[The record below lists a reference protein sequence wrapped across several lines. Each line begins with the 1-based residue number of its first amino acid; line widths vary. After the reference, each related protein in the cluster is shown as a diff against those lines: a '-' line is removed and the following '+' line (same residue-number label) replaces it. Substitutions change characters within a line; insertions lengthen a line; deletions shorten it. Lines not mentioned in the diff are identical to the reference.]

1 MLLIKNIDPYSRPAL
16 VIWDVQRG
24 MTARTFN
31 YKEMVSNIRLLID
44 RAHANKIPVIYSQY
58 TGLPY
63 DLMNNYLVYWATKR
77 GMDPKQPRMMEESPE
92 WKIVDELTPSS
103 EDIVIKKYTADF
115 FIGTYLENL
124 LRIREVNSVIL
135 TGVSTEV
142 GIETTARH
150 ASCLGFIPIIAEDG
164 VGSSNKDLHSF
175 SLNVMRGMFEL
186 QNTNYIVE
194 KLGSEM

>member
-1 MLLIKNIDPYSRPAL
+1 MKGIDIYSRPAL
-16 VIWDVQRG
+16 IIWDVQRG
-24 MTARTFN
+24 MTTRTFN

-44 RAHANKIPVIYSQY
+44 KAHAKNIPVIYSQL

-63 DLMNNYLVYWATKR
+63 DLMNNYLVYWALKR
-77 GMDPKQPRMMEESPE
+77 GIDPTQPRLTEESQD

-115 FIGTYLENL
+115 FVGTHLENL
-124 LRIREVNSVIL
+124 LRNREIKSLIL

-150 ASCLGFIPIIAEDG
+150 ASCLGFIPIVVEDG
-164 VGSSNKDLHSF
+164 VGSSNKDLHNMA
-175 SLNVMRGMFEL
+175 LNVMRGMFEL
-186 QNTNYIVE
+186 QNTSYIID
-194 KLGSEM
+194 KLGHA

>member
-1 MLLIKNIDPYSRPAL
+1 MKTKDFYSRAAL

-24 MTARTFN
+24 LTTRTFN
-31 YKEMVSNIRLLID
+31 YKEMVSKIRLLID
-44 RAHANKIPVIYSQY
+44 KAHAENIPVIYSQL

-63 DLMNNYLVYWATKR
+63 DLMNNYLVYWAVKR
-77 GMDPKQPRMMEESPE
+77 GIDPTQPRMLEGSPD

-115 FIGTYLENL
+115 FVGTYLENL
-124 LRIREVNSVIL
+124 LRIRDIKSIIL

-150 ASCLGFIPIIAEDG
+150 ASCLGFIPVVAEDG
-164 VGSSNKDLHSF
+164 VGSSNKDLHNM

-186 QNTNYIVE
+186 QNTNYIIE
-194 KLGSEM
+194 KLGNA